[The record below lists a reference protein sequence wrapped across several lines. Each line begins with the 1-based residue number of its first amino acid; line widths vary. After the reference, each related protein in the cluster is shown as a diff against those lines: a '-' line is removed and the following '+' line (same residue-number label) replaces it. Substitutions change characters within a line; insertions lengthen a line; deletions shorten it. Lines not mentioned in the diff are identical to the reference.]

1 MVHGGRTNRPA
12 VCGGPCAA
20 AVLLLLA
27 ATLLHAV
34 LALGAVRASPSTG
47 PERCAA
53 GKAGAVGKAGAAGA
67 SGVPDRAPAPSAPGD
82 AGAPASVRA
91 LGASA
96 PAGAP
101 APVTPV
107 PPVPEAEDERPASS
121 ASAVYSARDGA
132 GHPARHAGR
141 VAHGASFGAHRSL
154 STSLGPL
161 VLGAVR
167 GRPADPAP
175 GVGAFGAGGDVPAG
189 RLSSRTVV
197 LRC

>member
-1 MVHGGRTNRPA
+1 MVYGGRTNRPA

-34 LALGAVRASPSTG
+34 LALGAVRASPSIE

-53 GKAGAVGKAGAAGA
+53 GKAGAAGVA
-67 SGVPDRAPAPSAPGD
+67 GVPKRAPATSVPGGV
-82 AGAPASVRA
+82 GAPVPARA
-91 LGASA
+91 LPAPA

-107 PPVPEAEDERPASS
+107 PVVPEAEDERSASS
-121 ASAVYSARDGA
+121 ASAVFSARDGA
-132 GHPARHAGR
+132 GHPARHRPGR
-141 VAHGASFGAHRSL
+141 VAHGASCGAHRSL

-189 RLSSRTVV
+189 RLSSRSVV

>member
-12 VCGGPCAA
+12 VCGGPCAV

-34 LALGAVRASPSTG
+34 LALGGVRASPSTG

-53 GKAGAVGKAGAAGA
+53 GKAGAA
-67 SGVPDRAPAPSAPGD
+67 GVPNRAPAPSAPGD
-82 AGAPASVRA
+82 AGAPGSARTLA
-91 LGASA
+91 ASA
-96 PAGAP
+96 PTGAP

-107 PPVPEAEDERPASS
+107 PLGAPEAEDERSVSS

-175 GVGAFGAGGDVPAG
+175 GVGASGAGGDVPAG
-189 RLSSRTVV
+189 RLSSRSVV

>member
-1 MVHGGRTNRPA
+1 MVHGRDTNRPA

-27 ATLLHAV
+27 VTLLHAV
-34 LALGAVRASPSTG
+34 LALGVVRDSPSTG
-47 PERCAA
+47 PDQCAA
-53 GKAGAVGKAGAAGA
+53 GPPSPAL
-67 SGVPDRAPAPSAPGD
+67 APATSTPGE
-82 AGAPASVRA
+82 AGAPASA
-91 LGASA
+91 LGLAASA

-101 APVTPV
+101 VAPAPVPV
-107 PPVPEAEDERPASS
+107 APETEDERSPAS
-121 ASAVYSARDGA
+121 ASAKLFARDGA

-141 VAHGASFGAHRSL
+141 VVHGASFGAHRSL

-161 VLGAVR
+161 VLVAVR

-175 GVGAFGAGGDVPAG
+175 GVGAFVAGGDIPAD
-189 RLSSRTVV
+189 RLSARSVV

>member
-1 MVHGGRTNRPA
+1 MVHGRRTNRPA

-27 ATLLHAV
+27 VTLLHAV
-34 LALGAVRASPSTG
+34 LALGVVRDSPSTG
-47 PERCAA
+47 PDQCAA
-53 GKAGAVGKAGAAGA
+53 G
-67 SGVPDRAPAPSAPGD
+67 PPNPAPAPSPAPNPATSTPGD
-82 AGAPASVRA
+82 AGAPALARGLAVA
-91 LGASA
+91 A

-101 APVTPV
+101 VVPTPV
-107 PPVPEAEDERPASS
+107 PAAPETEDERSPAS
-121 ASAVYSARDGA
+121 ASASASAKLFARDGA

-141 VAHGASFGAHRSL
+141 VVHGASFGAHRSL

-161 VLGAVR
+161 VLVAVR

-175 GVGAFGAGGDVPAG
+175 GIGAFAAGGDIPAD
-189 RLSSRTVV
+189 RLSSRSVV

>member
-34 LALGAVRASPSTG
+34 LALGVVRASPSTG
-47 PERCAA
+47 PERCAT
-53 GKAGAVGKAGAAGA
+53 GKAGAAG
-67 SGVPDRAPAPSAPGD
+67 VPNRAPATSVPGG
-82 AGAPASVRA
+82 AGARLGPGPRRVR
-91 LGASA
+91 
-96 PAGAP
+96 PAP
-101 APVTPV
+101 APVIPV
-107 PPVPEAEDERPASS
+107 PVAPEAEDERSASS
-121 ASAVYSARDGA
+121 APAVFSARDGA
-132 GHPARHAGR
+132 GHPARHRPGR
-141 VAHGASFGAHRSL
+141 AAHGASCGAHRS
-154 STSLGPL
+154 SRRPRPF

-175 GVGAFGAGGDVPAG
+175 GEGAFGAGGDVPAG
-189 RLSSRTVV
+189 RLSSRSVV

>member
-1 MVHGGRTNRPA
+1 MVHGRRTNRPA

-27 ATLLHAV
+27 VTLLHAV
-34 LALGAVRASPSTG
+34 LALGVVRDSPSTG
-47 PERCAA
+47 PDQCAA
-53 GKAGAVGKAGAAGA
+53 G
-67 SGVPDRAPAPSAPGD
+67 PPNPNPAPAPAPATSGD
-82 AGAPASVRA
+82 AGAPASA
-91 LGASA
+91 PGLLASA

-101 APVTPV
+101 GVPAPVPV
-107 PPVPEAEDERPASS
+107 APETEDERSPAS
-121 ASAVYSARDGA
+121 ASATLFARDGA

-141 VAHGASFGAHRSL
+141 VVHGASFGAHRSL

-161 VLGAVR
+161 VLVAVR

-175 GVGAFGAGGDVPAG
+175 GVGAFAAGGDIPAD
-189 RLSSRTVV
+189 RLSSRSVV